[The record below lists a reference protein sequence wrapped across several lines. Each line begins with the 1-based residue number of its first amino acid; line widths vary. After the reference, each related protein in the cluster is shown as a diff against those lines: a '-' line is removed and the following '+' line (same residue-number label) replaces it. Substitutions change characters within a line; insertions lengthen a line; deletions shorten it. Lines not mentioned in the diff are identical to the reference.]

1 MHILQIFLIALF
13 AYLGS
18 IGSPWIGGLTG
29 GWYTLGRPLV
39 ASLIV
44 GIILGDVPTALAIG
58 ITLQAMYI
66 GVITPG
72 AVLPFDV
79 NYAGYLVPA
88 VIIMSKADPSIAAT
102 LAVPVA
108 MIGVLIWN
116 LTWVLNVV
124 FVHRADKFAEEGNLK
139 GMKICNVYG
148 GQALNFICRF
158 VPAFLI
164 LYFGGTMMQSV
175 VNSIPAG
182 VQSYLSVVSGM
193 LPALGVGLLLNM
205 IVKDKSFIGIFLVGF
220 ILTTYL
226 KLPIIAIAVIGGVIA
241 LFYYKI
247 ASATAKKEEK
257 GNNG

>member
-1 MHILQIFLIALF
+1 MQILQIILIALF

-18 IGSPWIGGLTG
+18 IGSPWIVGLTG

-39 ASLIV
+39 ASMIV
-44 GIILGDVPTALAIG
+44 GLILGDIPTALAIG

-88 VIIMSKADPSIAAT
+88 LIIMAKANPSIAAT

-108 MIGVLIWN
+108 MIGVLLWN
-116 LTWVLNVV
+116 LTWVLNVI
-124 FVHRADKFAEEGNLK
+124 FVHRADKYAEEGNLK
-139 GMKICNVYG
+139 GMKICNVGG

-164 LYFGGTMMQSV
+164 LLFGSTMLEGFIAA
-175 VNSIPAG
+175 IPAG
-182 VQSYLSVVSGM
+182 VQSYLAVVSGM
-193 LPALGVGLLLNM
+193 LPALGIGLLLNM
-205 IVKDKSFIGIFLVGF
+205 IIKDKSFIGLFIVGF
-220 ILTTYL
+220 VLATYL
-226 KLPIIAIAVIGGVIA
+226 KLPIIAIAIIGSVIA
-241 LFYYKI
+241 VFYYKI
-247 ASATAKKEEK
+247 ASAGAKKEDET
-257 GNNG
+257 NG